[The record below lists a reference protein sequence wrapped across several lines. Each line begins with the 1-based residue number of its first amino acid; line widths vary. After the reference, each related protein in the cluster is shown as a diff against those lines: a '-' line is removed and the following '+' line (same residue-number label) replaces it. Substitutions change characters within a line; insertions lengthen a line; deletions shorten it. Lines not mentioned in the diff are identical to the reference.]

1 MEKRILSVCLTAC
14 MLLTLMPSAFAADAE
29 QPLPI
34 AGMEQTEETSAD
46 ATTEPGDEPQEPVPT
61 EEGKGTQEEPFTT
74 VAAYNE
80 AVKGDALDGKDVYLT
95 ISRTEFKE
103 GQFALTNVQTRPN
116 PPRLHLTLTDGTF
129 TGNTAGDKT
138 NSSFMDLPNCQ
149 SLVIKGCTFNAGEDG
164 LKYGIN

>member
-14 MLLTLMPSAFAADAE
+14 MLLTLMPSAFAADVE

-46 ATTEPGDEPQEPVPT
+46 ARTEPGDEPQEPVPT

-80 AVKGDALDGKDVYLT
+80 AVKGDALDGNAISFCKLRDVVTVICLFDFL
-95 ISRTEFKE
+95 ISERAQNAF
-103 GQFALTNVQTRPN
+103 
-116 PPRLHLTLTDGTF
+116 
-129 TGNTAGDKT
+129 
-138 NSSFMDLPNCQ
+138 
-149 SLVIKGCTFNAGEDG
+149 SLGHIKG
-164 LKYGIN
+164 

>member
-14 MLLTLMPSAFAADAE
+14 MLLTLMPSAFAADVE

-46 ATTEPGDEPQEPVPT
+46 ARTEPGDEPQEPVPT

-80 AVKGDALDGKDVYLT
+80 AVKGDALDGQGKLSLLKLRSADSQVYVLT
-95 ISRTEFKE
+95 VESVALHYGSR
-103 GQFALTNVQTRPN
+103 L
-116 PPRLHLTLTDGTF
+116 
-129 TGNTAGDKT
+129 
-138 NSSFMDLPNCQ
+138 
-149 SLVIKGCTFNAGEDG
+149 
-164 LKYGIN
+164 

>member
-14 MLLTLMPSAFAADAE
+14 MLLTLMPSAFAADVE

-46 ATTEPGDEPQEPVPT
+46 ARTEPGDEPQEPVPT

-103 GQFALTNVQTRPN
+103 VCPDQCADAPQSPQTAPD
-116 PPRLHLTLTDGTF
+116 P
-129 TGNTAGDKT
+129 
-138 NSSFMDLPNCQ
+138 
-149 SLVIKGCTFNAGEDG
+149 DG
-164 LKYGIN
+164 LYLYRQYRRRQDKLLVYVFAQLPVSGD

>member
-14 MLLTLMPSAFAADAE
+14 MLLTLMPSAFAADVE
-29 QPLPI
+29 QPSHRRNGTDGGNKRGRQDG
-34 AGMEQTEETSAD
+34 ARRR
-46 ATTEPGDEPQEPVPT
+46 ATGARAHRG
-61 EEGKGTQEEPFTT
+61 GKGTQEEPFTT

-116 PPRLHLTLTDGTF
+116 PPD
-129 TGNTAGDKT
+129 
-138 NSSFMDLPNCQ
+138 
-149 SLVIKGCTFNAGEDG
+149 CT
-164 LKYGIN
+164 

>member
-14 MLLTLMPSAFAADAE
+14 MLLTLMPSAFAADVE

-46 ATTEPGDEPQEPVPT
+46 ARTEPGDEPQEPVPT

-80 AVKGDALDGKDVYLT
+80 AVKGDALDGTMMRWPMCMKRASWTVPAPSPST
-95 ISRTEFKE
+95 PA
-103 GQFALTNVQTRPN
+103 Q
-116 PPRLHLTLTDGTF
+116 
-129 TGNTAGDKT
+129 
-138 NSSFMDLPNCQ
+138 C
-149 SLVIKGCTFNAGEDG
+149 
-164 LKYGIN
+164 

>member
-14 MLLTLMPSAFAADAE
+14 MLLTLMPSAFAADVE

-46 ATTEPGDEPQEPVPT
+46 ARTEPGDEPQEPVPT

-80 AVKGDALDGKDVYLT
+80 AVKGDALDGK
-95 ISRTEFKE
+95 
-103 GQFALTNVQTRPN
+103 
-116 PPRLHLTLTDGTF
+116 LTDKGDGKYTF
-129 TGNTAGDKT
+129 KMPASKVEVEAVFTAIETEPEQPESLPFTDV
-138 NSSFMDLPNCQ
+138 SS
-149 SLVIKGCTFNAGEDG
+149 GEW
-164 LKYGIN
+164 YPEAACC

>member
-14 MLLTLMPSAFAADAE
+14 MLLTLMPSAFAADVE

-46 ATTEPGDEPQEPVPT
+46 ARTEPGDEPQEPVPT

-80 AVKGDALDGKDVYLT
+80 AVKGDALDGNSVALTLSSSRMRRVVWVRFRIAEFSAAWGAICST
-95 ISRTEFKE
+95 ISGSPDSVKAFSMSWLRATI
-103 GQFALTNVQTRPN
+103 
-116 PPRLHLTLTDGTF
+116 
-129 TGNTAGDKT
+129 
-138 NSSFMDLPNCQ
+138 S
-149 SLVIKGCTFNAGEDG
+149 
-164 LKYGIN
+164 

>member
-46 ATTEPGDEPQEPVPT
+46 ARTEPGDEPQEPVPT

-74 VAAYNE
+74 VAAYNA

-103 GQFALTNVQTRPN
+103 GQFALTNVQTRPES
-116 PPRLHLTLTDGTF
+116 PQ
-129 TGNTAGDKT
+129 TAPD
-138 NSSFMDLPNCQ
+138 P
-149 SLVIKGCTFNAGEDG
+149 DG
-164 LKYGIN
+164 LYLYRQYRRRQDKLLVYVFAQLPVSGD

>member
-46 ATTEPGDEPQEPVPT
+46 ARTEPGDEPQEPVPT

-80 AVKGDALDGKDVYLT
+80 AVKGDALDGKIETGRCCALF
-95 ISRTEFKE
+95 EFR
-103 GQFALTNVQTRPN
+103 ADYP
-116 PPRLHLTLTDGTF
+116 GT
-129 TGNTAGDKT
+129 
-138 NSSFMDLPNCQ
+138 
-149 SLVIKGCTFNAGEDG
+149 G
-164 LKYGIN
+164 LIEYIL

>member
-1 MEKRILSVCLTAC
+1 MASCGNLRYGGVVLTHIFCGHDPDIKKEENRIMEKRILSVCLTAC

-46 ATTEPGDEPQEPVPT
+46 ARTEPGDEPQEPVPT

-103 GQFALTNVQTRPN
+103 EQFALTNVQTRPN
-116 PPRLHLTLTDGTF
+116 PPD
-129 TGNTAGDKT
+129 
-138 NSSFMDLPNCQ
+138 
-149 SLVIKGCTFNAGEDG
+149 CT
-164 LKYGIN
+164 

>member
-1 MEKRILSVCLTAC
+1 M
-14 MLLTLMPSAFAADAE
+14 DAR
-29 QPLPI
+29 
-34 AGMEQTEETSAD
+34 
-46 ATTEPGDEPQEPVPT
+46 TEPGDEPQEPVPT

-116 PPRLHLTLTDGTF
+116 PPDCTCPHGLYLYRQYRRRQDKLLVYVFAQLPVS
-129 TGNTAGDKT
+129 GD
-138 NSSFMDLPNCQ
+138 
-149 SLVIKGCTFNAGEDG
+149 
-164 LKYGIN
+164 

>member
-46 ATTEPGDEPQEPVPT
+46 ARTEPGDEPQEPVPT

-116 PPRLHLTLTDGTF
+116 PPQ
-129 TGNTAGDKT
+129 TAPD
-138 NSSFMDLPNCQ
+138 P
-149 SLVIKGCTFNAGEDG
+149 DG
-164 LKYGIN
+164 LYLYRQYRRRQDKLLVYVFAQLPVSGD

>member
-46 ATTEPGDEPQEPVPT
+46 ARTEPGDEPQSRAHR
-61 EEGKGTQEEPFTT
+61 EGKGTQEEPFTT

-80 AVKGDALDGKDVYLT
+80 AVKGDVST
-95 ISRTEFKE
+95 VRTY
-103 GQFALTNVQTRPN
+103 T
-116 PPRLHLTLTDGTF
+116 
-129 TGNTAGDKT
+129 
-138 NSSFMDLPNCQ
+138 
-149 SLVIKGCTFNAGEDG
+149 
-164 LKYGIN
+164 

>member
-14 MLLTLMPSAFAADAE
+14 MLLTLMPSAFAADVE

-46 ATTEPGDEPQEPVPT
+46 ARTEPGDEPQEPVPT

-103 GQFALTNVQTRPN
+103 GQFALTNVQRRPN
-116 PPRLHLTLTDGTF
+116 PQ
-129 TGNTAGDKT
+129 TAPD
-138 NSSFMDLPNCQ
+138 P
-149 SLVIKGCTFNAGEDG
+149 DG
-164 LKYGIN
+164 LYLYRQYRRRQDKLLVYVFAQLPVSGD